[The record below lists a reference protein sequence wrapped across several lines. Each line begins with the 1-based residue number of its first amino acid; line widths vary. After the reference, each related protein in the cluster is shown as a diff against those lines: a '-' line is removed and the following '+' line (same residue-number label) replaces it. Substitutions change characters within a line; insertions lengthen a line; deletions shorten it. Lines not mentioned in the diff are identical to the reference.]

1 MRPLDESKARWDETL
16 KQSSSFADLQRAVK
30 FNGPGSPC
38 VSGCRS
44 VCWKAFLL
52 FKDVSSANWSHV
64 LHENRNSYSSL
75 REHYL
80 KYIKHPEL
88 LNELSLDPLADD
100 PDSPWTTVRKDEAI
114 RAEILQDVQRLPDE
128 PFYHQ
133 ESTQTLILDI
143 LFIWVKLNAD
153 LGGYRQGMHELL
165 APLLHVVDGD
175 AIDRKSIGDAI
186 ADPNMV
192 EMLDSYFIE
201 HDAFALFSSLM
212 DHTKQFYEISVDA
225 GSPLSGEQSA
235 IVEKSR
241 MIHEVALMRID
252 PELAKHLQN
261 IEILPQIFLIR
272 WIRLLFGRE
281 FPFEQLLVLWDTIF
295 AFDPTLDLIDLICV
309 AVLLRIRWTL
319 LEADYTVALQLLL
332 KYPAP
337 EPPHGPHTFVDDA
350 LYLKDHYNAA
360 GGSSIIMKYTGRTTL
375 PISEQSPSPPE
386 ARFQG
391 LSLRDRSRNTR
402 SPLSS
407 PARFIQQRGVEALF
421 QGAAK
426 NVIERGEKLGI
437 NQAVRD
443 AMGEIRKNMQDF
455 QEARNKP
462 IDHSRSSSN
471 TPRHDIFSNGIF
483 ASPADESRKTLAE
496 LEQRNKQL
504 ALFLDEAITGLKEV
518 SASKL
523 EGDKEKTLEEVELAA
538 AKAQLV
544 KVYLENPS
552 LELPQD
558 EPREDDRAAPQ
569 IVVDDALPVPAAAAD
584 DSTAA
589 GNINSAASPSLMVAA
604 DEMMVDPEAPGTPK
618 IEATM
623 EGVEHDH
630 EHSSPLSP
638 TQPAP
643 PPALLRPT
651 AVPTRSTMAQ
661 SSFAVMLEPDQSP
674 SAASAASSYSPSSSL
689 PATTS
694 AAYHQN
700 HHRKSPRD
708 SVSRDRN
715 AFLFGEVTDPSAGAA
730 AAKAFTSEDIFGLE
744 PLRRPS
750 KARGKYEDLFGGAL
764 SDA

>member
-1 MRPLDESKARWDETL
+1 MAPLDESKTRWDETL
-16 KQSSSFADLQRAVK
+16 QQSSSFADLQRAVK

-38 VSGCRS
+38 MSGCRS

-52 FKDVSSANWSHV
+52 FKDVNASNWSHV
-64 LHENRNSYSSL
+64 LLENRNSYSTL

-88 LNELSLDPLADD
+88 LNQLPLDPLADD
-100 PDSPWTTVRKDEAI
+100 PDSPWTAVRDDEAI

-143 LFIWVKLNAD
+143 LFIWVKLNSD

-165 APLLHVVDGD
+165 APLLYVVDRD
-175 AIDRKSIGDAI
+175 AIDRKTIGDAI

-192 EMLDSYFIE
+192 EMLDSYFVE
-201 HDAFALFSSLM
+201 HDTYALFSRLM
-212 DHTKQFYEISVDA
+212 DHTKPFYEVSVDA
-225 GSPLSGEQSA
+225 GSPMSGEQSA

-241 MIHEVALMRID
+241 MIHEVALMTID

-281 FPFEQLLVLWDTIF
+281 FPFEQQLVLWDTIF
-295 AFDPTLDLIDLICV
+295 AFDPTLDLIDLVCV
-309 AVLLRIRWTL
+309 AMLLRIRWTL
-319 LEADYTVALQLLL
+319 LEADYTNALQLLL

-350 LYLKDHYNAA
+350 LYLKDHYHAA
-360 GGSSIIMKYTGRTTL
+360 GGSSIIMKYTGKTPA
-375 PISEQSPSPPE
+375 PISEQSPSTPE

-391 LSLRDRSRNTR
+391 LSLRDRTRGAR
-402 SPLSS
+402 SPLRS

-462 IDHSRSSSN
+462 TEQSRSSSN
-471 TPRHDIFSNGIF
+471 TPRHNIFSNGTL
-483 ASPADESRKTLAE
+483 ASPVEEMRKTMAE

-523 EGDKEKTLEEVELAA
+523 EGDKEKAIEGVELAA

-552 LELPQD
+552 LELPTE
-558 EPREDDRAAPQ
+558 EPREDDRVPPQ
-569 IVVDDALPVPAAAAD
+569 IVVDDDALPLPAVAETNPSPA
-584 DSTAA
+584 
-589 GNINSAASPSLMVAA
+589 NINDAASPSLMVAA
-604 DEMMVDPEAPGTPK
+604 DEMMVDPGEAPGTPK
-618 IEATM
+618 TEATM
-623 EGVEHDH
+623 EGVEH

-643 PPALLRPT
+643 PPLLRPT

-661 SSFAVMLEPDQSP
+661 SSFALMLEPDQSP
-674 SAASAASSYSPSSSL
+674 SASSAYSPSSL
-689 PATTS
+689 PSAGTTPTQN
-694 AAYHQN
+694 YHHN
-700 HHRKSPRD
+700 YRKSPRD

-715 AFLFGEVTDPSAGAA
+715 AFLFGEVTDQSAA
-730 AAKAFTSEDIFGLE
+730 AAAATKAFTSEDIFGLE
-744 PLRRPS
+744 PLRRRPS
-750 KARGKYEDLFGGAL
+750 KARGKYEDLFGGTL
-764 SDA
+764 SDG

>member
-1 MRPLDESKARWDETL
+1 M
-16 KQSSSFADLQRAVK
+16 
-30 FNGPGSPC
+30 
-38 VSGCRS
+38 
-44 VCWKAFLL
+44 
-52 FKDVSSANWSHV
+52 
-64 LHENRNSYSSL
+64 
-75 REHYL
+75 
-80 KYIKHPEL
+80 
-88 LNELSLDPLADD
+88 
-100 PDSPWTTVRKDEAI
+100 
-114 RAEILQDVQRLPDE
+114 
-128 PFYHQ
+128 
-133 ESTQTLILDI
+133 
-143 LFIWVKLNAD
+143 
-153 LGGYRQGMHELL
+153 
-165 APLLHVVDGD
+165 
-175 AIDRKSIGDAI
+175 
-186 ADPNMV
+186 
-192 EMLDSYFIE
+192 
-201 HDAFALFSSLM
+201 
-212 DHTKQFYEISVDA
+212 
-225 GSPLSGEQSA
+225 
-235 IVEKSR
+235 
-241 MIHEVALMRID
+241 
-252 PELAKHLQN
+252 
-261 IEILPQIFLIR
+261 
-272 WIRLLFGRE
+272 
-281 FPFEQLLVLWDTIF
+281 
-295 AFDPTLDLIDLICV
+295 
-309 AVLLRIRWTL
+309 

-360 GGSSIIMKYTGRTTL
+360 GGSSIIMKYTGKTPL
-375 PISEQSPSPPE
+375 PSSEQSSSPPE

-391 LSLRDRSRNTR
+391 LSLGDRTRNTR
-402 SPLSS
+402 SPLRS

-455 QEARNKP
+455 QESRSKP
-462 IDHSRSSSN
+462 TEHSRSISN

-483 ASPADESRKTLAE
+483 ASPADELRKRMAE

-504 ALFLDEAITGLKEV
+504 ALFLDEAIAGLKEV

-523 EGDKEKTLEEVELAA
+523 EGDKEKTLEGVELAA

-558 EPREDDRAAPQ
+558 EPREDDRTAPQ
-569 IVVDDALPVPAAAAD
+569 IVVDDVLPVPAEAD
-584 DSTAA
+584 ASPKS

-618 IEATM
+618 MEATM
-623 EGVEHDH
+623 EGVEH

-638 TQPAP
+638 TQPASAP
-643 PPALLRPT
+643 LLRPT

-674 SAASAASSYSPSSSL
+674 SAASAASSYSPSSL
-689 PATTS
+689 PAS
-694 AAYHQN
+694 ATATQ
-700 HHRKSPRD
+700 HHHNYRKSPRD

-715 AFLFGEVTDPSAGAA
+715 AFLFGEVTDQSAGAAA

-750 KARGKYEDLFGGAL
+750 KPRGKYEDLFGGTL
-764 SDA
+764 SGG